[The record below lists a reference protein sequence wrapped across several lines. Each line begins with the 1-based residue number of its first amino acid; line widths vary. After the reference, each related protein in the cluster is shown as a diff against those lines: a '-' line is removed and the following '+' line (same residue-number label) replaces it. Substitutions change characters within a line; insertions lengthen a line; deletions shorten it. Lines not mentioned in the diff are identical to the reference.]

1 MPDTNT
7 AVVKSQVTQSRFRPR
22 FTTIRPDLSQ
32 MVKSGCIGMRRDG
45 KKENQASI
53 RCLTMLHVRIQR
65 GGGTEGPDPP
75 PLGKSQKYRVS
86 EQFWCRSHEKLR
98 SYRAS
103 IQCWAI
109 ISLPAKRHLNGVSL
123 TGRR

>member
-7 AVVKSQVTQSRFRPR
+7 AVVKAQVTQSRFRPR

-65 GGGTEGPDPP
+65 GGGRGSGP
-75 PLGKSQKYRVS
+75 
-86 EQFWCRSHEKLR
+86 
-98 SYRAS
+98 
-103 IQCWAI
+103 
-109 ISLPAKRHLNGVSL
+109 HLENHKI
-123 TGRR
+123 